1 MLPPF
6 LFNHLT
12 TIVSSAG
19 NNERHCILGIKSL
32 ICGDKTSLHEDN
44 VIAEIQALSIYYLKL
59 FYFCLC
65 SLPGFA
71 DSTAPITLFKK
82 NTPKILIIQLT
93 YYHKTLMTI
102 SI

>member
-12 TIVSSAG
+12 ATVSSAR
-19 NNERHCILGIKSL
+19 NNEQHCILGPKGL
-32 ICGDKTSLHEDN
+32 VCGDKTSLHEDN
-44 VIAEIQALSIYYLKL
+44 VIAEIQALSIHYLKL

-71 DSTAPITLFKK
+71 NSTAPIALFKK
-82 NTPKILIIQLT
+82 NTTKIFIIQLT